1 LAGRVQ
7 SGLGIDASRA
17 MLALARVRLAKP
29 EFSHLSVR
37 LADMYALPLHD
48 GCFDLVLLQ
57 MVLHYAEDAAAAMA
71 EARRVLAPGGRLLVV
86 DVAPHSRAELRERM
100 AHRALGFSHDD
111 MASLL
116 SGAGLRADDVVS
128 VPGPLTVCIWS
139 AREAAPVAAEHFEDA
154 I

>member
-1 LAGRVQ
+1 
-7 SGLGIDASRA
+7 

-29 EFSHLSVR
+29 ELSHLSVR

-57 MVLHYAEDAAAAMA
+57 MVLHYAEDAAAALA

-86 DVAPHSRAELRERM
+86 DVAPHGRAELRERM
-100 AHRALGFSHDD
+100 AHRALGFSHED
-111 MASLL
+111 MACLL
-116 SGAGLRADDVVS
+116 AGAGLRADDFVS

-139 AREAAPVAAEHFEDA
+139 AREAAAVSAAQLEDA
-154 I
+154 V